1 MNSQKETDTN
11 KCTTAMLNRCTNVR
25 AGDAYYF
32 LLAYRPNYQR
42 RLVNKDPNK
51 DHEQFHQKA
60 NQFPLDTILKNE
72 EQ

>member
-1 MNSQKETDTN
+1 MNSQKEADTN

-25 AGDAYYF
+25 AGV
-32 LLAYRPNYQR
+32 LISIPL
-42 RLVNKDPNK
+42 LVNKDPNK

-60 NQFPLDTILKNE
+60 NQSPVDTILKNE

>member
-1 MNSQKETDTN
+1 MHNCYVEQMHKYPRRMYKQINCLTASQI
-11 KCTTAMLNRCTNVR
+11 LIP
-25 AGDAYYF
+25 
-32 LLAYRPNYQR
+32 L
-42 RLVNKDPNK
+42 LVNKDPNK

>member
-1 MNSQKETDTN
+1 MNPQKETDTN

-25 AGDAYYF
+25 AGDTYYF
-32 LLAYRPNYQR
+32 L
-42 RLVNKDPNK
+42 LVNKDPNK